1 MKHVKWIFVVLVFC
15 SLTSFVDRNVATRGL
30 NVGEIAPSFSLKA
43 RDGREAFSLK
53 DLKGDYVLLSFWA
66 GYDAQS
72 RVSNVLLCNGVNRMG
87 YNVKMVSVSFDAYA
101 SVFQEAV
108 RMDGLRS
115 SDCYVDTLGKAS
127 SVYKAYNLK
136 RGFKNYLLNP
146 DGVIV
151 ATNVTAEQL
160 PLYLN

>member
-1 MKHVKWIFVVLVFC
+1 MKNVKWIFVVFVFC

-30 NVGEIAPSFSLKA
+30 NVGEVAPSFTIGTC
-43 RDGREAFSLK
+43 DGQEAFSLS

-72 RVSNVLLCNGVNRMG
+72 RVSNALLHNGIHRMG

-101 SVFQEAV
+101 SVFQETV
-108 RMDGLRS
+108 RMDGLSS

-127 SVYKAYNLK
+127 AVYRAYNLK
-136 RGFKNYLLNP
+136 RGFKNYLLGP

-160 PLYLN
+160 PQYLN